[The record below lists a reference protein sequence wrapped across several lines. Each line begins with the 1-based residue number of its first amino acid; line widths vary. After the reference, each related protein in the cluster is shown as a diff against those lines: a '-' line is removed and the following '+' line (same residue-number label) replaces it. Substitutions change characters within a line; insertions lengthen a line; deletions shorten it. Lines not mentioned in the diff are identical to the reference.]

1 MNHEGTSAQDHLPH
15 PPVIAEARSPF
26 TTLRVAS
33 LLLARPR
40 GAEDRIAAI
49 TDALNAA
56 HLDWM
61 FESRVVADELLQLQA
76 NWFGDF
82 RTATGFVVAD
92 GASGA
97 TLLLEDSTRMSGW
110 LERQIEKAHV
120 ACRAELDIFA
130 RSDRAAGDR

>member
-1 MNHEGTSAQDHLPH
+1 MPHPLPH

-40 GAEDRIAAI
+40 GVEDRIAAI

-61 FESRVVADELLQLQA
+61 FEARVVADELLQLQA

-82 RTATGFVVAD
+82 RTAAGFVVAD
-92 GASGA
+92 GAAPGGA
-97 TLLLEDSTRMSGW
+97 TLQLEDSP
-110 LERQIEKAHV
+110 QIGRAHV
-120 ACRAELDIFA
+120 
-130 RSDRAAGDR
+130 